1 LHRNEFGVSPVSI
14 SRTTPP
20 GLPATQDT
28 VNATGRRTSKQVIHG
43 ITSLAAA
50 PATGLAGYYAELT
63 GESRIRSTGSGTRI
77 KQILERHHAD
87 KMLIPALLNASS

>member
-1 LHRNEFGVSPVSI
+1 MGKDARRAGHLHPGPLTASGPLHRNGFGVSPVST

-50 PATGLAGYYAELT
+50 PAAGL
-63 GESRIRSTGSGTRI
+63 
-77 KQILERHHAD
+77 
-87 KMLIPALLNASS
+87 PATTQS